1 MLLQSILSHYAKN
14 NKSACLIFLD
24 FEKAFDRISHTFMHM
39 VLKEMNFG
47 PKFRNCIKTL
57 YAGASANVRLNNCD
71 SANFGIKSGV
81 RQGCPVSPL
90 LFALCAETL
99 ANSIRSDK
107 LINGLTTP
115 AGRTIKI
122 SQYADD
128 STLLLKDHKSWE
140 RARYHITKFCKAS
153 CMSINE
159 KKTEA
164 LWIGK
169 QAGARSRFKF
179 GHGQDMKWH
188 NSTDIITA
196 LGCPVTRDNDLRKWW
211 HEKLIKILYRL
222 NTWSRL
228 HPSFMEKIRI
238 SKLCMY
244 SCIWFFNQCHVI
256 PEDIRKSLSKMINSF
271 LWSTKSAHQLISK
284 SQPGL
289 IKDECAQLYNKGGCK
304 ILHLDNEIAAF
315 RAKWI
320 VRLLDRKTKGKWKDY
335 VIDEF
340 EKAAISSTTPFS
352 HWSQLFT
359 RTLTK
364 NQKNNLSNHL
374 PEPWK

>member
-1 MLLQSILSHYAKN
+1 
-14 NKSACLIFLD
+14 
-24 FEKAFDRISHTFMHM
+24 
-39 VLKEMNFG
+39 
-47 PKFRNCIKTL
+47 
-57 YAGASANVRLNNCD
+57 
-71 SANFGIKSGV
+71 
-81 RQGCPVSPL
+81 
-90 LFALCAETL
+90 
-99 ANSIRSDK
+99 
-107 LINGLTTP
+107 
-115 AGRTIKI
+115 
-122 SQYADD
+122 
-128 STLLLKDHKSWE
+128 
-140 RARYHITKFCKAS
+140 
-153 CMSINE
+153 MSINE

-169 QAGARSRFKF
+169 QAGVRSRFKF
-179 GHGQDMKWH
+179 GNGQDMKWH

-289 IKDECAQLYNKGGCK
+289 VKDECAQLYNKGGCK

-320 VRLLDRKTKGKWKDY
+320 VRLLDPRTKGKWKDY

-340 EKAAISSTTPFS
+340 EKAAISSVQPHHYHTGHSSSPA
-352 HWSQLFT
+352 
-359 RTLTK
+359 
-364 NQKNNLSNHL
+364 
-374 PEPWK
+374 P

>member
-1 MLLQSILSHYAKN
+1 VIHNLINTDQTGFIPGRFIGENNMLLQSILSHYAKN

-179 GHGQDMKWH
+179 GNGQDMKWH

-211 HEKLIKILYRL
+211 HEKLIK
-222 NTWSRL
+222 NTL
-228 HPSFMEKIRI
+228 P
-238 SKLCMY
+238 
-244 SCIWFFNQCHVI
+244 
-256 PEDIRKSLSKMINSF
+256 
-271 LWSTKSAHQLISK
+271 TKYL
-284 SQPGL
+284 
-289 IKDECAQLYNKGGCK
+289 E
-304 ILHLDNEIAAF
+304 
-315 RAKWI
+315 
-320 VRLLDRKTKGKWKDY
+320 
-335 VIDEF
+335 
-340 EKAAISSTTPFS
+340 
-352 HWSQLFT
+352 
-359 RTLTK
+359 
-364 NQKNNLSNHL
+364 
-374 PEPWK
+374 